1 MYPVPPVVRERASHQ
16 SPSLKG
22 GRHRVDRRCMLEQKD
37 GLKFAHNREKKQLH
51 FSGFTDLQDDEKR
64 APVLTTFKA
73 AVF

>member
-1 MYPVPPVVRERASHQ
+1 
-16 SPSLKG
+16 
-22 GRHRVDRRCMLEQKD
+22 VDRRCMLEQKD